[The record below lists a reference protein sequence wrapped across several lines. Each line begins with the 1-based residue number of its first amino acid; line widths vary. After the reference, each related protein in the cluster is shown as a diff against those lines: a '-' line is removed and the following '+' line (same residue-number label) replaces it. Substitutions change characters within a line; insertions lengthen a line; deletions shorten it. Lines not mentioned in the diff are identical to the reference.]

1 MSRYQNKAPPHINIQ
16 APPTI
21 NTMTPKNTV
30 SMAQKIHDARKDVN
44 RKLIDEALERE
55 LQDLGINLD
64 SELD

>member
-1 MSRYQNKAPPHINIQ
+1 
-16 APPTI
+16 
-21 NTMTPKNTV
+21 MTPKNTV